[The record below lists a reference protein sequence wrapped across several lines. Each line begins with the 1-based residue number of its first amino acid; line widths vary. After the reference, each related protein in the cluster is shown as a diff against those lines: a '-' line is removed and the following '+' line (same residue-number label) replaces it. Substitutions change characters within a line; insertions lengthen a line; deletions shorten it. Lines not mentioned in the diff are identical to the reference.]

1 MEIMK
6 EREYII
12 ELYAIYNNLLTTK
25 QKSIFE
31 KYYFEDLSLSE
42 ISENTNI
49 SKSYIGKTIQTTV
62 EKVKQ
67 YESILNI
74 HKKNQLI
81 LELIDNPKLKEK
93 IKKIISG

>member
-1 MEIMK
+1 MK

-81 LELIDNPKLKEK
+81 LELIDNPKLREK

>member
-1 MEIMK
+1 MK